1 MAKIKAKVKIQIQA
15 GKATPAPPIG
25 PALAPHGINLSDFCQ
40 QFNDKTRDMEGNVV
54 PADVI
59 IYEDRTFSFVLKQPL
74 VSHMIKKSIGIE
86 KGSGFQKK
94 TKVGK
99 ITKAQIREIAEK
111 KMPDLNTKD
120 IEAAMRTVEGT
131 ANAMGVE
138 VVD

>member
-1 MAKIKAKVKIQIQA
+1 MAKIIAKAKVQIEA

-25 PALAPHGINLSDFCQ
+25 PSLAPHGINISEFCQ
-40 QFNDKTRDMEGNVV
+40 QFNDKTREMEGTIPV
-54 PADVI
+54 DVA

-74 VSHMIKKSIGIE
+74 VSHMIKKALGIE

-99 ITKAQIREIAEK
+99 ITKAQIRKIAEIK
-111 KMPDLNTKD
+111 IVDFNTKD
-120 IEAAMRTVEGT
+120 IEAAMRTIEGT
-131 ANAMGVE
+131 AKAMGVE